1 MALEVQQLK
10 ALPTRHILPQVL
22 PIWIKKNKSSL
33 QAIFFTYSRLR
44 DSSWE
49 NVPGWILEI
58 LLLCKNLQWEKPC
71 QNIIQYLH
79 CEDDNTPG
87 HNSVSM
93 QRPLIQMELSV

>member
-1 MALEVQQLK
+1 M
-10 ALPTRHILPQVL
+10 
-22 PIWIKKNKSSL
+22 
-33 QAIFFTYSRLR
+33 FFTYSRLR

-71 QNIIQYLH
+71 QDIIQYLH
-79 CEDDNTPG
+79 FEDDNTPG

-93 QRPLIQMELSV
+93 QRLLIKMELSF